1 MKWLAGRPA
10 FFLALLWLFA
20 AVPALS
26 APAETGPGAGGAP
39 SKPAAGQLGE
49 TIADWQARLELAR
62 LLSYLKKY
70 DESVVEY
77 EKVLKEKPDSIEAR
91 AELGRVLFWSGKPEA
106 ALKTLEQVPPEKMD
120 DQTRTVLADLYG
132 AQKRYDQAGALYR
145 AYLDKHPDDWGTR
158 LKLADLL
165 SWSKRYRESLVQ
177 YEIILKANP
186 DDLQVRRKYA
196 LALSWAGRK
205 AEAIKELR
213 KTLGQ

>member
-1 MKWLAGRPA
+1 MKCSDARPA
-10 FFLALLWLFA
+10 FFLALLWFFA

-26 APAETGPGAGGAP
+26 APAETGPGAGVAP
-39 SKPAAGQLGE
+39 AKPAAGQLHE

-62 LLSYLKKY
+62 LLSYLKRY
-70 DESVVEY
+70 EESVAEY

-91 AELGRVLFWSGKPEA
+91 AELGRVLFWSGKQEK
-106 ALKTLEQVPPEKMD
+106 ALESLEQVPLEKMD

-132 AQKRYDQAGALYR
+132 AQKRYDQAEALYR
-145 AYLDKHPDDWGTR
+145 DHLDKHPDDWGTH

-165 SWSKRYRESLVQ
+165 SWSKRYRESLAQ
-177 YEIILKANP
+177 YEIILKARP

>member
-1 MKWLAGRPA
+1 MKWPAGRPA
-10 FFLALLWLFA
+10 FFLALLWFFA
-20 AVPALS
+20 AVPVWS
-26 APAETGPGAGGAP
+26 APAETGPGAGAP
-39 SKPAAGQLGE
+39 PTKPAAGQLDE
-49 TIADWQARLELAR
+49 TIADWQVRLELAR

-132 AQKRYDQAGALYR
+132 AQKRYDQAEALYR
-145 AYLDKHPDDWGTR
+145 DHLDKHPDDWGTR

-165 SWSKRYRESLVQ
+165 SWSKRYRESLAQ
-177 YEIILKANP
+177 YEIILKARP
-186 DDLQVRRKYA
+186 DDLQVRRKYGM
-196 LALSWAGRK
+196 ALSWAGRK